1 MPTGREGP
9 VSQGRGT
16 DQRAR
21 SALVP
26 GKQRAR
32 DGASAGVRPLLPPT
46 FAGARGSC
54 RRGGPDGSCFV
65 PWGLG
70 HFRDLGQLGR
80 RTRRSVWLLEHPD
93 ASSREGVGAVF
104 GEGSRDSSDRAGAP
118 GPLHGWLPLCTEA
131 CVAAATGVGGWVEDG
146 GVESWGSAVEAAP
159 GVSAEPGP
167 VPPASWP

>member
-9 VSQGRGT
+9 ASQGRGT

-70 HFRDLGQLGR
+70 HFRDLGQLGG

-93 ASSREGVGAVF
+93 ASLREGVGAVF
-104 GEGSRDSSDRAGAP
+104 GEGSGDSSDGGGGAP

-131 CVAAATGVGGWVEDG
+131 CVAAAARAGETGDG
-146 GVESWGSAVEAAP
+146 GG
-159 GVSAEPGP
+159 
-167 VPPASWP
+167 